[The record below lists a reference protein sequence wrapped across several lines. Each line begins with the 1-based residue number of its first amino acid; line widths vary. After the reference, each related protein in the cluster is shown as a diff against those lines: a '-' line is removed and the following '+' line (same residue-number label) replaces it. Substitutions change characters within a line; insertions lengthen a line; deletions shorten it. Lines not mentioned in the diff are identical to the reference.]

1 MMWPFRKTTQPQRNT
16 VIKNVL
22 GETLIV
28 VQARDLVAVS
38 CLRGKDLS
46 HSDLRDQ
53 WLDGSDLEDTNLF
66 GADLRGCSFA
76 RCNLRNANLAYARI
90 EGANFRMANLDGVDL
105 LHTNIERA
113 RLDGAIITSSSSIPG
128 VLAC

>member
-1 MMWPFRKTTQPQRNT
+1 MWPFSKPKRPQYKT
-16 VIKNVL
+16 VIRNVL
-22 GETLIV
+22 QEVLLEV
-28 VQARDLVAVS
+28 PSRDLVGLT

-46 HSDLRDQ
+46 HADLRNQ
-53 WLDGSDLEDTNLF
+53 WLDRSDLEDTNLF

-90 EGANFRMANLDGVDL
+90 EGANFRLANLDGIDL
-105 LHTNIERA
+105 LHTKIESA